1 MASFEDDD
9 PDVQFNKFMGSA
21 AHSDAAADVR
31 DAAARDQA
39 AQVKAAQDQAAQV
52 KAAQDQAAQVKAARD
67 QAARDKAARDQAARD
82 QAARNAELVPN
93 CEEIRKTYFYES
105 QSPEIQ
111 LIINKFIHKP
121 TPFSVPFGGD
131 YERAAKAAADWQRS
145 KRGGY
150 KSKLKSK
157 KSRYNKKSK
166 TNKRRRS
173 RSRRSRT

>member
-1 MASFEDDD
+1 MSFEDED
-9 PDVQFNKFMGSA
+9 PDDRFIKFVNA
-21 AHSDAAADVR
+21 ANASSAAADVR
-31 DAAARDQA
+31 DAAAR
-39 AQVKAAQDQAAQV
+39 DQAAQV

>member
-1 MASFEDDD
+1 LSESEMQYNF
-9 PDVQFNKFMGSA
+9 QLFKL
-21 AHSDAAADVR
+21 
-31 DAAARDQA
+31 
-39 AQVKAAQDQAAQV
+39 
-52 KAAQDQAAQVKAARD
+52 
-67 QAARDKAARDQAARD
+67 
-82 QAARNAELVPN
+82 NAERVPN
-93 CEEIRKTYFYES
+93 CEDIRKMYFYES

-131 YERAAKAAADWQRS
+131 YERAAKAAADWQRG

-166 TNKRRRS
+166 TNKRRRYRS
-173 RSRRSRT
+173 RKRSRRRSRT

>member
-1 MASFEDDD
+1 MNKSFEDDD
-9 PDVQFNKFMGSA
+9 PDVRFNKFVNA
-21 AHSDAAADVR
+21 ANASSAAADVR
-31 DAAARDQA
+31 DAAAR
-39 AQVKAAQDQAAQV
+39 DQAAQV

-67 QAARDKAARDQAARD
+67 QAARDKAARDK
-82 QAARNAELVPN
+82 AARNAELVPN

-111 LIINKFIHKP
+111 LIINNFIHKP
-121 TPFSVPFGGD
+121 MPFSVPFGGD